1 MRGSVRD
8 SVSFGFVGRLSILAT
23 RQVCKLQSRVYFWTR
38 SFNFFPSLFLSFFWT
53 GEKKIRQGDTV
64 QQKQSRI
71 NIRLYIKRD
80 VLRFRIDV
88 SH

>member
-1 MRGSVRD
+1 MVASGIPCPLVSLVGYRFWQHDRYANCKVAFTFERVR
-8 SVSFGFVGRLSILAT
+8 SIFSPLFSCPSFERE
-23 RQVCKLQSRVYFWTR
+23 K
-38 SFNFFPSLFLSFFWT
+38 
-53 GEKKIRQGDTV
+53 KKIRQGDTV